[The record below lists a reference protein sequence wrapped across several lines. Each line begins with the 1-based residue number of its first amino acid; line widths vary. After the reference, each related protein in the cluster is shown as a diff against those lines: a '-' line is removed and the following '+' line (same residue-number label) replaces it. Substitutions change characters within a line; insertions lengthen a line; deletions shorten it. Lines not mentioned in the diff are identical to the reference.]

1 MISTL
6 HTNDAPSAITRLL
19 DLGVPAYLLQSTL
32 IGVMAQR
39 LTRTLCPACRQPDDS
54 VTDEQW
60 AAFVKPFKNVPKPAQ
75 IWRPVGC
82 VACRMT
88 GFRGRAG
95 LYEILANGEAIRSFI
110 TERPELRRL
119 RLAAIKH
126 GMRPLRI
133 AGAAAVA
140 EGITTIEEVLRHA
153 PPVEV

>member
-1 MISTL
+1 M
-6 HTNDAPSAITRLL
+6 
-19 DLGVPAYLLQSTL
+19 
-32 IGVMAQR
+32 
-39 LTRTLCPACRQPDDS
+39 CRS
-54 VTDEQW
+54 LRRSR
-60 AAFVKPFKNVPKPAQ
+60 
-75 IWRPVGC
+75 RPVGC

>member
-1 MISTL
+1 
-6 HTNDAPSAITRLL
+6 
-19 DLGVPAYLLQSTL
+19 
-32 IGVMAQR
+32 
-39 LTRTLCPACRQPDDS
+39 
-54 VTDEQW
+54 
-60 AAFVKPFKNVPKPAQ
+60 
-75 IWRPVGC
+75 
-82 VACRMT
+82 MT

-153 PPVEV
+153 PPIEV